1 MKWKDKYGDWWNIYS
16 TWSNYIRGHDPIIP
30 EDRYGGTFW
39 KYQERSLFWQIL
51 TCDCR
56 ARKRAMG
63 HLRNKQI
70 LTKSNQIGRKSEQW
84 RNKWQKPNWT
94 SWMVYRRQVAQHRE
108 QMLLIFQLFAQP
120 RPAPEY
126 QDMHFCSNL
135 TMAVKWYTIIN
146 GPAQSTPAKKKG
158 SPFAEN
164 YLHLLRIRWAIWQNI
179 AFMKEY
185 DM

>member
-1 MKWKDKYGDWWNIYS
+1 MWLQS
-16 TWSNYIRGHDPIIP
+16 
-30 EDRYGGTFW
+30 
-39 KYQERSLFWQIL
+39 QEESHGSFEKQANS
-51 TCDCR
+51 DQKQPN
-56 ARKRAMG
+56 RKEIEAV
-63 HLRNKQI
+63 
-70 LTKSNQIGRKSEQW
+70 EE
-84 RNKWQKPNWT
+84 
-94 SWMVYRRQVAQHRE
+94 QVAETTLDQLNGLQVAGGRQHRE

-120 RPAPEY
+120 RHQAPEY

-158 SPFAEN
+158 SPFDEN